1 MIYKDNP
8 TDEDL
13 MNCDDFEMCSLSEH
27 NSCIYRRKCEELQFR
42 KLNNELEDVFDNLQS
57 ILEQGAKTNL
67 MKGL

>member
-13 MNCDDFEMCSLSEH
+13 MNCDDFEMCSLSEY

-42 KLNNELEDVFDNLQS
+42 KLINELKDT
-57 ILEQGAKTNL
+57 KTKL
-67 MKGL
+67 SKGV

>member
-13 MNCDDFEMCSLSEH
+13 MNCDDFEMCSLLER

-57 ILEQGAKTNL
+57 TLEQSAKTNL